1 MVLRLYQFSLKIK
14 YLSFSVFHMNTVK
27 LNPLIELS
35 EAELSSTIEF
45 TYPIFMF
52 MILVAAMTSVN
63 SQKIKKSCGTDVLNI
78 VLSKPITFMKLVSES
93 GCATETVEKYVKNH
107 LTTNKIRQKKGKF
120 RILYSPVLTSSHLE
134 FYELM
139 LNPTIKAMVLVLLK
153 SKPLSQIE
161 LVAITDKSNPSV
173 SRGLKLLMDKKIIKR
188 NYHAPFSTY
197 YIPNKSNILSIFEQT
212 NPVLANNFDQF
223 DLCYP
228 KPTIFLSVFE

>member
-1 MVLRLYQFSLKIK
+1 
-14 YLSFSVFHMNTVK
+14 MNIAKV
-27 LNPLIELS
+27 NPLVDFS
-35 EAELSSTIEF
+35 EVEFSSSIEF
-45 TYPIFMF
+45 TYPIFIF

-63 SQKIKKSCGTDVLNI
+63 PQKIKKSCGDNVLSI

-93 GCATETVEKYVKNH
+93 GCATETVEKYVKDH
-107 LTTNKIRQKKGKF
+107 LNNNQICQKKGKF
-120 RILYSPVLTSSHLE
+120 RILYSPSLKFNQLE

-139 LNPTIKAMVLVLLK
+139 LNPTIKAMVLILLK

-173 SRGLKLLMDKKIIKR
+173 SRGLKLLMDKKIIRR

-197 YIPNKSNILSIFEQT
+197 YIINKSKIISILTET
-212 NPVLANNFDQF
+212 NPTIANNFDQF

-228 KPTIFLSVFE
+228 KPSIFLSIFE

>member
-1 MVLRLYQFSLKIK
+1 
-14 YLSFSVFHMNTVK
+14 MNTAK
-27 LNPLIELS
+27 LNPLIDLS
-35 EAELSSTIEF
+35 EIEFSSTIEF

-52 MILVAAMTSVN
+52 LILMAAMTTVN
-63 SQKIKKSCGTDVLNI
+63 PEKLKKSCGSNILNI
-78 VLSKPITFMKLVSES
+78 VLKKPITFMKLVSEA
-93 GCATETVEKYVKNH
+93 GCATETVEKYVKDH
-107 LTTNKIRQKKGKF
+107 LANDEICQKKGKF
-120 RILYSPVLTSSHLE
+120 RILYSPSLQSFELE

>member
-1 MVLRLYQFSLKIK
+1 
-14 YLSFSVFHMNTVK
+14 MNTAK
-27 LNPLIELS
+27 LNPLIDLTEL
-35 EAELSSTIEF
+35 EFSSSIEF
-45 TYPIFMF
+45 TYPLFMF
-52 MILVAAMTSVN
+52 MILVTAMTTVN
-63 SQKIKKSCGTDVLNI
+63 TQKIKKTCRSNVLNI

-107 LTTNKIRQKKGKF
+107 IKNNQICQKKGKF
-120 RILYSPVLTSSHLE
+120 RILYSPSMKLHQLE

-197 YIPNKSNILSIFEQT
+197 YIPNKANIISIFEQT
-212 NPVLANNFDQF
+212 NPILANNFDQF

>member
-1 MVLRLYQFSLKIK
+1 
-14 YLSFSVFHMNTVK
+14 
-27 LNPLIELS
+27 
-35 EAELSSTIEF
+35 
-45 TYPIFMF
+45 MF

-63 SQKIKKSCGTDVLNI
+63 PQKIKKSCRDNVLSI

-93 GCATETVEKYVKNH
+93 GCATETVEKYVTDH
-107 LTTNKIRQKKGKF
+107 LSSNKICQKKGKF
-120 RILYSPVLTSSHLE
+120 RILYSPSMKLYQLE

-139 LNPTIKAMVLVLLK
+139 LNPTIKAMVLVMLK

-197 YIPNKSNILSIFEQT
+197 YIPNKSNILSVFEQT

>member
-1 MVLRLYQFSLKIK
+1 MI
-14 YLSFSVFHMNTVK
+14 TAK
-27 LNPLIELS
+27 LNPIIDLS
-35 EAELSSTIEF
+35 EVDLSSTIEF
-45 TYPIFMF
+45 TYPLFMF
-52 MILVAAMTSVN
+52 MILVTAMTTIN
-63 SQKIKKSCGTDVLNI
+63 PQKIKKSCGANVLNI
-78 VLSKPITFMKLVSES
+78 VLRKPITFMKLVSES
-93 GCATETVEKYVKNH
+93 GCATETVEKYVKDH
-107 LTTNKIRQKKGKF
+107 LTTNQICQKKGKF

-197 YIPNKSNILSIFEQT
+197 YIPNKSKIISIFKQT
-212 NPVLANNFDQF
+212 NPTLANNFDQF

>member
-1 MVLRLYQFSLKIK
+1 
-14 YLSFSVFHMNTVK
+14 
-27 LNPLIELS
+27 
-35 EAELSSTIEF
+35 
-45 TYPIFMF
+45 MF
-52 MILVAAMTSVN
+52 MILVAVMTSVN
-63 SQKIKKSCGTDVLNI
+63 PQKIKKSCGDSILDI
-78 VLSKPITFMKLVSES
+78 VLSKPTTFMKLVSES

-107 LTTNKIRQKKGKF
+107 IKNNQICQKKGKF
-120 RILYSPVLTSSHLE
+120 RILYSPSMKLHHLE

-139 LNPTIKAMVLVLLK
+139 LNPTIKALVLVLLK

-173 SRGLKLLMDKKIIKR
+173 SRGLKLLMNKKIIKR

-197 YIPNKSNILSIFEQT
+197 YIPNKPNILYIFEQT
-212 NPVLANNFDQF
+212 NPLIANNFDQF

>member
-1 MVLRLYQFSLKIK
+1 
-14 YLSFSVFHMNTVK
+14 MNTAK
-27 LNPLIELS
+27 LNPIVDF
-35 EAELSSTIEF
+35 AEVDLTSSIEF
-45 TYPIFMF
+45 TYPLFMV
-52 MILVAAMTSVN
+52 MILVTAMITFN
-63 SQKIKKSCGTDVLNI
+63 PQKIKKSCGAGVLDI

-93 GCATETVEKYVKNH
+93 GCATETVEKYVKDH
-107 LTTNKIRQKKGKF
+107 LTTNTICQKKGKF

>member
-1 MVLRLYQFSLKIK
+1 
-14 YLSFSVFHMNTVK
+14 MNIVK
-27 LNPLIELS
+27 LNPLIDFS
-35 EAELSSTIEF
+35 EVELSSSIEF

-52 MILVAAMTSVN
+52 LILVAAMTTVN
-63 SQKIKKSCGTDVLNI
+63 PQKIKKSCGDSILNI

-107 LTTNKIRQKKGKF
+107 VTNNQICQKKGKF
-120 RILYSPVLTSSHLE
+120 RILYSPSLKFNQLE

-139 LNPTIKAMVLVLLK
+139 LNPTIKAIVLILLK

-161 LVAITDKSNPSV
+161 LVSITDKSNPSI
-173 SRGLKLLMDKKIIKR
+173 SRGLKLLMTKKIIKR

-197 YIPNKSNILSIFEQT
+197 YIPNKSKIISIFTET
-212 NPVLANNFDQF
+212 NPLLANNFDQF

-228 KPTIFLSVFE
+228 KPSIFLSVFE

>member
-1 MVLRLYQFSLKIK
+1 
-14 YLSFSVFHMNTVK
+14 MNTSK
-27 LNPLIELS
+27 LNPLIDLS
-35 EAELSSTIEF
+35 EVELSSSIEF

-52 MILVAAMTSVN
+52 MILVAVMTSVN
-63 SQKIKKSCGTDVLNI
+63 PQKIKKSCGARILDI

-107 LTTNKIRQKKGKF
+107 INNNKICQKKGKF
-120 RILYSPVLTSSHLE
+120 RILYSPSMKLHQLE
-134 FYELM
+134 FYELL

-197 YIPNKSNILSIFEQT
+197 YIPNKANIISIFEQT
-212 NPVLANNFDQF
+212 NPILANNFDQF

>member
-1 MVLRLYQFSLKIK
+1 V
-14 YLSFSVFHMNTVK
+14 NTVK
-27 LNPLIELS
+27 LNPLIDLS
-35 EAELSSTIEF
+35 EVELSSTIEF

-52 MILVAAMTSVN
+52 MILVAAITSVCP
-63 SQKIKKSCGTDVLNI
+63 QKVKKSCESNILDI
-78 VLSKPITFMKLVSES
+78 VLSKPITFMKLVLES
-93 GCATETVEKYVKNH
+93 GCAVETVEKYVKDH
-107 LTTNKIRQKKGKF
+107 LTNNNICQKKGKF
-120 RILYSPVLTSSHLE
+120 RILYSPLLTSSHLE

-197 YIPNKSNILSIFEQT
+197 YIPNKSHILSIFEQT

-228 KPTIFLSVFE
+228 KPIIFLSLFE